1 MSRPLKAAATMASAG
16 RSLEASEW
24 QSGPACSARR
34 GLRGPAPGASA
45 GRPPFEAPAGAGP
58 CQLQPGT
65 ALAGPRSPCRRHVG
79 PRARPEARF
88 GGRRA
93 GLPEL
98 EPPGPPGRRLP
109 GPFGSGMGR
118 DPGTI
123 RSCRRR
129 LARLAPMDAKAGPA
143 PGPEADPALGGA
155 APGPWQATLVSAATE
170 QAPARDF
177 GRGASRLV
185 YAAPILRSSPTI
197 LGDITDD
204 RR

>member
-1 MSRPLKAAATMASAG
+1 MPRMAG
-16 RSLEASEW
+16 RW
-24 QSGPACSARR
+24 KPPSGSRALSACSARR

-155 APGPWQATLVSAATE
+155 APGPWQATLVRRPLSRRLPGTSAEE
-170 QAPARDF
+170 QVGWFTPRRSYAN
-177 GRGASRLV
+177 RL
-185 YAAPILRSSPTI
+185 LF
-197 LGDITDD
+197 
-204 RR
+204 